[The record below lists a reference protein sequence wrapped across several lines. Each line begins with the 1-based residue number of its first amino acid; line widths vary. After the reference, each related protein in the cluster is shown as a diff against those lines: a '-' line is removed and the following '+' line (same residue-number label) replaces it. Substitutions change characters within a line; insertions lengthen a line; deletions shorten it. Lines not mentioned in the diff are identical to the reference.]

1 MRARHNQKSKMRVA
15 LHGNAKAINI
25 KQKQNHFT
33 ELAGRVKLE
42 LIRFVAW
49 WRMAWG
55 G

>member
-1 MRARHNQKSKMRVA
+1 MTRQRKAAKPGK
-15 LHGNAKAINI
+15 AKAAKI